1 MYECLIDIFYGLN
14 HANGENMTKKSEPMK
29 IEKKIQE
36 KNETKTHAS
45 SSMAE
50 AMAIAATSSVSTTS
64 LISEL
69 LNSKIFERFN
79 TNAIKNLEIKIKG
92 ATQPATP
99 TILRNLKNSFKDEN
113 LVLVLGAGISL
124 DYKIPTWNELLKRLL
139 ARALEDTN
147 ENQKMVSALFNE
159 VFGPN
164 ALIAARYLKLHFDGV
179 NTPLEKE
186 IQRVLYEYYDETE
199 SENLKAIKKLC
210 ISAGKSP
217 GLDSVITYNYDDIL
231 EQTLTKADVG
241 IKFKVISKT
250 GQHARNDELPIYHVH
265 GYLPM
270 HGKIELDD
278 SLVLSDESYHRQ
290 YMDLYHWS
298 NMVQLNKFKD
308 GNCLFIG
315 HSFTDPNLR
324 RLLDTAKKLRGDGSK
339 PHFLIKCRHSKEE
352 VINNINKILRD
363 SSAEF
368 VSELENDVDK
378 IAASLLD
385 TVHKFEE
392 IDANSFGVN
401 VIWIKSFKEISPLLN
416 DLTQ

>member
-1 MYECLIDIFYGLN
+1 M
-14 HANGENMTKKSEPMK
+14 KKNNEPDK
-29 IEKKIQE
+29 IEKKESEAGADATMKPPAGSI
-36 KNETKTHAS
+36 S
-45 SSMAE
+45 E
-50 AMAIAATSSVSTTS
+50 AMAIAAGAASSSS
-64 LISEL
+64 SIISEFI
-69 LNSKIFERFN
+69 NSNFFEGLTSN
-79 TNAIKNLEIKIKG
+79 TIRKLEVKIKG
-92 ATQPATP
+92 ITQPAAA
-99 TILRNLKNSFKDEN
+99 TILKNLKNSFKEEN

-124 DYKIPTWNELLKRLL
+124 DNKIPTWNELLKRLL
-139 ARALEDTN
+139 ARALEDSN

-199 SENLKAIKKLC
+199 SDNLKAIKKLC

-241 IKFKVISKT
+241 IKFKVISKV

-270 HGKIELDD
+270 HGKVELDD

-290 YMDLYHWS
+290 YVDLYHWS

-308 GNCLFIG
+308 NNCLFIG

-339 PHFLIKCRHSKEE
+339 PHYLIKCRHSKGE
-352 VINNINKILRD
+352 VIDNINKILRN
-363 SSAEF
+363 SSVEF
-368 VSELENDVDK
+368 AKELENNIDK

-401 VIWIKSFKEISPLLN
+401 VIWIKDYKEIAPLLN

>member
-1 MYECLIDIFYGLN
+1 M
-14 HANGENMTKKSEPMK
+14 KKNNEPN
-29 IEKKIQE
+29 
-36 KNETKTHAS
+36 KNEKTAPDAGETMKPPAGS
-45 SSMAE
+45 IAE
-50 AMAIAATSSVSTTS
+50 AMALAAGAASSSTSIIT
-64 LISEL
+64 EL
-69 LNSKIFERFN
+69 LNSKFLGGFSSS
-79 TNAIKNLEIKIKG
+79 AIKNLEIKIKG
-92 ATQPATP
+92 ITQPAAS
-99 TILRNLKNSFKDEN
+99 TILKNLRNNFKDEN

-124 DYKIPTWNELLKRLL
+124 DNKIPTWNELLKRLL

-199 SENLKAIKKLC
+199 SGNLKAIKKLC

-270 HGKIELDD
+270 HGKVELDD

-290 YMDLYHWS
+290 YVDLYHWS

-308 GNCLFIG
+308 SNCLFIG

-339 PHFLIKCRHSKEE
+339 PHYLIKCRHSKEE
-352 VINNINKILRD
+352 VIGNINKILRN

-368 VSELENDVDK
+368 AKELENDIDK
-378 IAASLLD
+378 IAASLLE
-385 TVHKFEE
+385 TVHTFEE

-401 VIWIKSFKEISPLLN
+401 VIWIKDYKEIAPLLN

>member
-1 MYECLIDIFYGLN
+1 M
-14 HANGENMTKKSEPMK
+14 KKNNEPDN
-29 IEKKIQE
+29 IEKKESEAGADATMKPPAGSI
-36 KNETKTHAS
+36 S
-45 SSMAE
+45 E
-50 AMAIAATSSVSTTS
+50 AMAIAAGAASSSS
-64 LISEL
+64 SIISEFI
-69 LNSKIFERFN
+69 NSNFFEGLTSN
-79 TNAIKNLEIKIKG
+79 TIRKLEVKIKG
-92 ATQPATP
+92 ITQPAAA
-99 TILRNLKNSFKDEN
+99 TILKNLKNNFKEEN

-124 DYKIPTWNELLKRLL
+124 DNKIPTWNELLKRLL
-139 ARALEDTN
+139 ARALEDSN

-199 SENLKAIKKLC
+199 SDNLKAIKKLC

-241 IKFKVISKT
+241 IKFKVISKV

-270 HGKIELDD
+270 HGKVELDD

-290 YMDLYHWS
+290 YVDLYHWS

-308 GNCLFIG
+308 NNCLFIG

-339 PHFLIKCRHSKEE
+339 PHYLIKCRHSKVE
-352 VINNINKILRD
+352 VIDNINKILRN
-363 SSAEF
+363 SSVEF
-368 VSELENDVDK
+368 AKELENNIDK

-401 VIWIKSFKEISPLLN
+401 VIWIKDYKEIAPLLN

>member
-1 MYECLIDIFYGLN
+1 M
-14 HANGENMTKKSEPMK
+14 KKNNEPDK
-29 IEKKIQE
+29 IEKKESEAGADATMKPPAGSI
-36 KNETKTHAS
+36 S
-45 SSMAE
+45 E
-50 AMAIAATSSVSTTS
+50 AMAIATGAASSSS
-64 LISEL
+64 SIISEFI
-69 LNSKIFERFN
+69 NSNFFEGLTSN
-79 TNAIKNLEIKIKG
+79 TIRKLEVKIKG
-92 ATQPATP
+92 ITQPAAA
-99 TILRNLKNSFKDEN
+99 TILKNLKNNFKEEN

-124 DYKIPTWNELLKRLL
+124 DNKIPTWNELLKRLL
-139 ARALEDTN
+139 ARALEDSN

-199 SENLKAIKKLC
+199 SDNLKAIKKLC

-241 IKFKVISKT
+241 IKFKVISKV

-270 HGKIELDD
+270 HGKVELDD

-290 YMDLYHWS
+290 YVDLYHWS

-308 GNCLFIG
+308 NNCLFIG

-339 PHFLIKCRHSKEE
+339 PHYLIKCRHSKGE
-352 VINNINKILRD
+352 VIDNINKILRN
-363 SSAEF
+363 SSVEF
-368 VSELENDVDK
+368 AKELENNIDK

-401 VIWIKSFKEISPLLN
+401 VIWIKDYKEIAPLLN

>member
-1 MYECLIDIFYGLN
+1 M
-14 HANGENMTKKSEPMK
+14 KKNNEPNK
-29 IEKKIQE
+29 IEKTGADAGEAIKPSAGSI
-36 KNETKTHAS
+36 
-45 SSMAE
+45 AE
-50 AMAIAATSSVSTTS
+50 AMALAAEAASSSSSVIT
-64 LISEL
+64 EF
-69 LNSKIFERFN
+69 LNSKFLGGISSS
-79 TNAIKNLEIKIKG
+79 AIKNLEIKIKG
-92 ATQPATP
+92 VTQPAAT
-99 TILRNLKNSFKDEN
+99 TILKNLKNHFREES

-124 DYKIPTWNELLKRLL
+124 DNNIPTWNELLKRLL

-164 ALIAARYLKLHFDGV
+164 ALIAARYLKLQFDGA

-199 SENLKAIKKLC
+199 SSNLKAIKKLC

-270 HGKIELDD
+270 HGKVELDD

-290 YMDLYHWS
+290 YVDLYHWS

-308 GNCLFIG
+308 SNCLFIG

-339 PHFLIKCRHSKEE
+339 PHYLIKCRHSKEE
-352 VINNINKILRD
+352 VIGNINKILRN

-368 VSELENDVDK
+368 AKELENDIDK
-378 IAASLLD
+378 IAVSLLD
-385 TVHKFEE
+385 TVHTFEE

-401 VIWIKSFKEISPLLN
+401 VIWIKHYKEIAPLLN